1 MGDKLSHLI
10 QLIDSLPEPQAKQL
24 LQKLFQESPLVAFK
38 IISRQFDFVD
48 LKYSD
53 DRGISELYEATS
65 LDRLML
71 ALNGAED
78 TLVRRFTARMTPT
91 EATEFID
98 TLYASRASDAA
109 IKEARKKMLVKAF
122 LLQKRG
128 VLRINRPGID

>member
-98 TLYASRASDAA
+98 ALYASRASDAA

>member
-53 DRGISELYEATS
+53 DRGSSELYEATS